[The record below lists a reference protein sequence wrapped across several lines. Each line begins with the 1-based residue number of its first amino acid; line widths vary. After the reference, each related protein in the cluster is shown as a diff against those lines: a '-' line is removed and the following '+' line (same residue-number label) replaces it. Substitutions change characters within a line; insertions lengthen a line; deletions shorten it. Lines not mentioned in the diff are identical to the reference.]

1 MASSAL
7 FLVPL
12 CIYVYREGVY
22 PNSVVI
28 EALDCQNYSM
38 YSEKSYL
45 HDTTSYQ
52 PISQRQS
59 CPFMIAK
66 CCYFLSKCT
75 YDEEIYWKYSIM
87 FSFILSRTWKSLWG
101 FLEKYKFTS
110 KVRLCWFSNPCYHKD
125 KSKRKITFTKS
136 SLAILTSYQ
145 QETNKRMYSNL
156 SSFTWHY
163 TY

>member
-52 PISQRQS
+52 PISQRQT

-75 YDEEIYWKYSIM
+75 YDEEIYWKYSIDHNVLLILKAYLKYFITKYVELLCNHHAVWGP
-87 FSFILSRTWKSLWG
+87 FSYR
-101 FLEKYKFTS
+101 FLVYQTQSVTVLFY
-110 KVRLCWFSNPCYHKD
+110 VCVLC
-125 KSKRKITFTKS
+125 
-136 SLAILTSYQ
+136 L
-145 QETNKRMYSNL
+145 
-156 SSFTWHY
+156 
-163 TY
+163 